1 MTLSRKKT
9 ILLVE
14 DEALI
19 AMAEKM
25 VLEKNGYEVITVH
38 TGEKAVDTALEDSR
52 IDLVLMD
59 IDLGR
64 GIDGTEAAQMILSEK
79 DIPIVFL
86 SSHTEAETVEKTE
99 GITSYGYIVKNSGD
113 TVLLTSIRMA
123 FRLFDAHTELKQ
135 QKQHLNRT
143 LTRQEHTEEELRNA
157 ESRLRS
163 IINLSP
169 LMISEFDTEGRYLM
183 VNPAIARMFNSTTEE
198 LVGKSFDE
206 LLAPEVVNVFRER
219 IEKVEKELCSLQVDD
234 LIPTENGNS
243 YFMTTLFPLFDS
255 KGQLR
260 SIGSIAQDIT
270 ERKAAEDELEETL
283 EMIDN
288 LARLVPGVIYQYRL
302 NPDGSS
308 AFPYSSPG
316 MNSIYEVSPEEV
328 REDASPVFGRLHP
341 DDYDYVSSAIQE
353 SARNLNEFFCEFR
366 VILPRQGLRW
376 RWSQAHPERTKDGGT
391 LWHGIILDVTERKKN
406 DERIERLAREK
417 ETLLKEVQ
425 HRIKNTMNTMVSVL
439 SLQAETVQEIA
450 AVEALTDA
458 KSRFQSMEVLYN
470 QLYRTDSHKSA
481 SVKEY
486 LDQLARSVISLFPN
500 GAGVELITD
509 IEDISLDAGRLSPL
523 GMIVNEL
530 VTNSM
535 KYAFSGHAVPRLSIQ
550 VHRRDGSITVI
561 VQDNGSGL
569 PESFDIRTS
578 RGFGLTMVTNLTE
591 QLNGTIQIENSTGSK
606 FVLSFPE

>member
-38 TGEKAVDTALEDSR
+38 TGEKAVDTALEDSM

-169 LMISEFDTEGRYLM
+169 LMISEFDTDGRYLM

-198 LVGKSFDE
+198 LAGKSFDE

-591 QLNGTIQIENSTGSK
+591 QLNGTIQIENSTGSR